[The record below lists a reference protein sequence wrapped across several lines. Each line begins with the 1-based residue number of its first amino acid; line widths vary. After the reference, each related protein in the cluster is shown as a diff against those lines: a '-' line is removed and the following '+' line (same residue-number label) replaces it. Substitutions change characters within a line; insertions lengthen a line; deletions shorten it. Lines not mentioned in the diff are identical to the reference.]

1 METKFLLVNNLNESL
16 VLTVWDYND
25 HRKNTEL
32 GAATFELAGLLEDAT
47 QEGQEKPILKDGKE
61 RGDLRFDVSYYPVLK
76 PEIVDGNEVLP
87 ETCEHLAAIEF
98 ILLLTFITHSCWHS
112 PSYPSSSQGAGFH

>member
-1 METKFLLVNNLNESL
+1 METKFLLANNLNESL

-61 RGDLRFDVSYYPVLK
+61 RGDIRFDVSWYPVLK
-76 PEIVDGNEVLP
+76 PEVVDGNEVLP
-87 ETCEHLAAIEF
+87 DTCEHLAAF
-98 ILLLTFITHSCWHS
+98 KYSAMFTFH
-112 PSYPSSSQGAGFH
+112 P